1 MNNPDANVQPKL
13 DNANSVVQTGST
25 TNNISD
31 YYKTLTAFVA
41 DKNFLIVTLVILLV
55 LSILGI
61 NLLTLL
67 GEAIQYIVNWI
78 GPYVKSFFFNVS
90 DTTGAVINKSADVL
104 SDTAKAGVDIA
115 EGSVQSIGNILR
127 NTNNINPTVGN
138 NSLLDNVVNLGVPP
152 LNPNAGQPIN
162 IQTIAVP
169 TPVAVPTPLAIPTP
183 VPVPVPTPVQIS
195 SPDSL
200 FSSAPGPD
208 LDEVLNKA
216 SQNNS
221 SPLPDNT
228 TNPIQ
233 KPITANKNGWCFVG
247 EYEGKRG
254 CIKVGDQD
262 KCMSG
267 QVYPNEQKCL
277 IRG

>member
-13 DNANSVVQTGST
+13 DTPNSVVQTGST
-25 TNNISD
+25 SGNVSE

-41 DKNFLIVTLVILLV
+41 DKNFLIVTLIILLV

-78 GPYVKSFFFNVS
+78 GPYIKSFFFNVS
-90 DTTGAVINKSADVL
+90 DTTGAVINKSADVI
-104 SDTAKAGVDIA
+104 SDSAKVGVDIA
-115 EGSVQSIGNILR
+115 EGSVHSIGNILR
-127 NTNNINPTVGN
+127 NTNNINPNVGSN
-138 NSLLDNVVNLGVPP
+138 AMLDNVVNLGVPP

-169 TPVAVPTPLAIPTP
+169 TPVAVPVPTP
-183 VPVPVPTPVQIS
+183 VAVPVPTPVQIS
-195 SPDSL
+195 SPASL
-200 FSSAPGPD
+200 FSSTPGPD

-216 SQNNS
+216 SKNNS

-254 CIKVGDQD
+254 CINVGDQD

-267 QVYPNEQKCL
+267 QVYPNEQQCL

>member
-13 DNANSVVQTGST
+13 DTPNSVVQTGST
-25 TNNISD
+25 SGNVSE

-78 GPYVKSFFFNVS
+78 GPYIKSFFFNVS
-90 DTTGAVINKSADVL
+90 DTTGAVINKSADVI
-104 SDTAKAGVDIA
+104 SDSAKVGVDIA
-115 EGSVQSIGNILR
+115 EGSVHSIGNILR
-127 NTNNINPTVGN
+127 NTNNINPTIGN
-138 NSLLDNVVNLGVPP
+138 NSMLDNVVNLGVPP

-169 TPVAVPTPLAIPTP
+169 TPVAVPVPTP
-183 VPVPVPTPVQIS
+183 VAVPVPTPVQIS
-195 SPDSL
+195 SPASL
-200 FSSAPGPD
+200 FSSTPGPD

-216 SQNNS
+216 SKNNS

-254 CIKVGDQD
+254 CINVGDQD

-267 QVYPNEQKCL
+267 QVYPNEQQCL
-277 IRG
+277 VRGT

>member
-1 MNNPDANVQPKL
+1 MNNPDTTVQPKL
-13 DNANSVVQTGST
+13 DNPNPVTQSGST
-25 TNNISD
+25 SGNVSD

-67 GEAIQYIVNWI
+67 GELIQYIVNWI
-78 GPYVKSFFFNVS
+78 GPYIKSFFFNVS
-90 DTTGAVINKSADVL
+90 DTTGAVINKSADVI
-104 SDTAKAGVDIA
+104 SDSAKVGVDIA
-115 EGSVQSIGNILR
+115 EGSVHSIGNILR
-127 NTNNINPTVGN
+127 NTNNINPNVG
-138 NSLLDNVVNLGVPP
+138 SSAMLDNVVNLGVPP

-169 TPVAVPTPLAIPTP
+169 TPVAVPVPTP
-183 VPVPVPTPVQIS
+183 VAVPIPTPVQIS
-195 SPDSL
+195 SPESI

-216 SQNNS
+216 SKNNS

-254 CIKVGDQD
+254 CINVGDQD

-267 QVYPNEQKCL
+267 QVYPNEQQCL
-277 IRG
+277 VKGT

>member
-1 MNNPDANVQPKL
+1 MNNPDTTVQPKL
-13 DNANSVVQTGST
+13 DNPNPVTQSGST
-25 TNNISD
+25 SGNVSD

-67 GEAIQYIVNWI
+67 GELIQYIVNWI
-78 GPYVKSFFFNVS
+78 GPYIKSFFFNVS
-90 DTTGAVINKSADVL
+90 DTTGAVINKSADVI
-104 SDTAKAGVDIA
+104 SDSAKVGVDIA
-115 EGSVQSIGNILR
+115 EGSVHSIGNILR
-127 NTNNINPTVGN
+127 NTNNINPNIGSN
-138 NSLLDNVVNLGVPP
+138 AMLDNVVNLGVPP

-169 TPVAVPTPLAIPTP
+169 TPVAVPVPTP
-183 VPVPVPTPVQIS
+183 VAVPIPTPVQIS
-195 SPDSL
+195 SPESI

-216 SQNNS
+216 SKNNS

-254 CIKVGDQD
+254 CINVGDQD

-267 QVYPNEQKCL
+267 QVYPNEQQCL
-277 IRG
+277 VKGT